1 MDESY
6 YLFKLNFHGKLEIP
20 ADSVTNYDKEQ
31 FLKAVKEKVSYYGLQ
46 KYLDVPTAN
55 VTMNNLVLYYCFF
68 KLDAVIKSY

>member
-1 MDESY
+1 MRYDPS
-6 YLFKLNFHGKLEIP
+6 KLKFNGKLDTP
-20 ADSVTNYDKEQ
+20 AGYVTKYDKEE
-31 FLKAVKEKVSYYGLQ
+31 FLQAVKEKVSYYGLQ